1 MTEVEERD
9 ATVSK
14 VAGDSEL
21 RAMSA
26 VEIAANVN
34 ARRLSAEEVVLAH
47 LEAIERSAD
56 LHAFITV
63 AAERALDR
71 ARARPRGPLAGVP
84 LVPKDMFDTA
94 GIRTTRG
101 SAVFAHRVPTTTAA
115 SVARLEAAG
124 AVVIGKA
131 NQHEF
136 AWGVTSQNPHW
147 GDVRN
152 PRRPTRTPG
161 GSSGGNAAA
170 LAAHLCALGLGTDTG
185 GSVRIPSACC
195 GTVGFKP
202 SKGKIDMRGCFPLAP
217 SFDTIGPM
225 ARSVADCALA
235 YAVLTGE
242 PVPSPRARGLRVGVW
257 QALPTSDL
265 ERLEE
270 LGADIVEVVLREPE
284 VDLSLV
290 FQVEAALSHR
300 RIFPS
305 QRARYGPD
313 AQAKWDAAWQVPAM
327 AYDAARRALRRWR
340 VSVQAELEV
349 DLLVGPTLGMEI
361 PSAEAYEPAIRD
373 DVGRYTRVFSWLTWP
388 AIAIGNVQIGGP
400 SESRVL
406 AAALAWEEAVGAIA

>member
-1 MTEVEERD
+1 RRRADPRRRSDPPTPELHRPAAHSVRDPEDERSHGGSGGRGSQRRHRREASPAPDQSRDPRGCFGDMTEVEERD

-71 ARARPRGPLAGVP
+71 ARSRPRGPLAGVP

-101 SAVFAHRVPTTTAA
+101 SAVFAHRVPRTTAA

-225 ARSVADCALA
+225 A
-235 YAVLTGE
+235 
-242 PVPSPRARGLRVGVW
+242 
-257 QALPTSDL
+257 
-265 ERLEE
+265 
-270 LGADIVEVVLREPE
+270 
-284 VDLSLV
+284 
-290 FQVEAALSHR
+290 
-300 RIFPS
+300 
-305 QRARYGPD
+305 
-313 AQAKWDAAWQVPAM
+313 
-327 AYDAARRALRRWR
+327 
-340 VSVQAELEV
+340 
-349 DLLVGPTLGMEI
+349 
-361 PSAEAYEPAIRD
+361 
-373 DVGRYTRVFSWLTWP
+373 
-388 AIAIGNVQIGGP
+388 
-400 SESRVL
+400 
-406 AAALAWEEAVGAIA
+406 